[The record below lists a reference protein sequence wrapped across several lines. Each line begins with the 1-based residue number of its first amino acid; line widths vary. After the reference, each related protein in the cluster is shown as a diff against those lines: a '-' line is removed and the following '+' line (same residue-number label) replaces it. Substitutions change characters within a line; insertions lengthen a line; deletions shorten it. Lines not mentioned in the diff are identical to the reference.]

1 MKKRIGFAALAFV
14 LALVLTGCAAR
25 SVEEMYALPKRSR
38 EYRQMQTAIDAAMEG
53 LAYSA
58 PRSGENQ
65 QTVQMADLD
74 GDGSD
79 EILVFAKGGW
89 DRPLQVLIFK
99 QSPDGKVRKMENIGF
114 EGLEFEQV
122 EYVDFDEKPGFELVI
137 GQRIGEQVLR
147 SVAVY
152 SFSEGTAE
160 LLLLNSYSKFVTC
173 DLDRDGRGELMVLRP
188 GEAETQRGMAV
199 LYSYR
204 DGQVVRSV
212 ETELSQDTVHIK
224 RIVSGNL
231 EDGAAAVF
239 VASAVDENAI
249 VTDIFTMCQNRF
261 TNIAFSDQASTSIE
275 TLRNYYVYCEDI
287 DGDGVLEL
295 PSMIPMEQVSTQ
307 QGKAER
313 FLLRWFSLSS
323 RGTSEDKLFTFH
335 NFEGGWYLR
344 LGKEWAGRVSANLD
358 EGVYRFFLWDERFDL
373 AQELFNVY
381 VFTGSDRD
389 EAASA
394 EGRFPLYRAEGIA
407 YAGELRQAA
416 MELGLTQERLTQ
428 AFQLIRQDWKTGE
441 TG

>member
-1 MKKRIGFAALAFV
+1 MRKRRWLLTV
-14 LALVLTGCAAR
+14 ALVLGLMLTGCAAR
-25 SVEEMYALPKRSR
+25 SIEEMYALPKRSR

-74 GDGSD
+74 GDGID

-122 EYVDFDEKPGFELVI
+122 EYVDFDEKPGFELVV

-147 SVAVY
+147 SVTVY
-152 SFSEGTAE
+152 GFSQGSAE

-173 DLDRDGRGELMVLRP
+173 DLDQDGRGELMVLRP

-204 DGQVVRSV
+204 EGQIVRSV
-212 ETELSQDTVHIK
+212 ETELSQDTAHIK
-224 RIVSGNL
+224 RIVSGSL
-231 EDGAAAVF
+231 EDGVPAVY

-249 VTDIFTMCQNRF
+249 VTDIFTIRENRF
-261 TNIAFSDQASTSIE
+261 TNIAFSDQANTSIE

-295 PSMIPMEQVSTQ
+295 PSMIPMEQVSMQ
-307 QGKAER
+307 QGKAQR
-313 FLLRWFSLSS
+313 FLLRWFSMSS
-323 RGTSEDKLFTFH
+323 QGVSEDKLFTFH

-344 LGKEWAGRVSANLD
+344 LDKDWAGRVSVNLD
-358 EGVYRFFLWDERFDL
+358 EGVYRFYLWDERFDL

-389 EAASA
+389 EASAS

-416 MELGLTQERLTQ
+416 TELGLTQERLTE
-428 AFQLIRQDWKTGE
+428 AFRLIRQEWKTGE
-441 TG
+441 T